1 MIHDLEKKAA
11 LLSKLIDSGEKF
23 LITAH
28 VNLDGDAIGSA
39 LALARMLKKRGKKA
53 RIVCDSAVPHIYM
66 FMPDIERIAHPPMYL
81 DEKYDAVFFLDT
93 GNRHRVGEVEKFLD
107 GSTPEIN
114 IDHHASN
121 KGFGAI
127 DILDQDASAV
137 GEILADLFDAL
148 GWEMDLEC
156 ATQLF
161 IAIYTD
167 TGRFSFANTTP
178 HSLEVAAKLVAGGVN
193 VEQIYQE
200 CYQKMPAGVAS
211 LLARVYNS
219 IDFALNGRIAY
230 IHVAKK
236 DFEETGTSALDT
248 QQLADIPRSIEGVEV
263 SVYFR
268 EEGNDNY
275 KVSFRANTDFDLN
288 AFASQFGGGGHAK
301 ASGCTVHKGWPEVKE
316 IVINGLK
323 ERLES

>member
-1 MIHDLEKKAA
+1 MVDKLEKKAA
-11 LLSKLIDSGEKF
+11 QLSKLIDSGKKF

-66 FMPDIERIAHPPMYL
+66 FLPDIEWIAHPPMYL
-81 DEKYDAVFFLDT
+81 DEKYDAIFFLDT
-93 GNRHRVGEVEKFLD
+93 GNRHRVGDVAKFLD

-121 KGFGAI
+121 RGFGAI
-127 DILDQDASAV
+127 DFLDYEASAV
-137 GEILADLFDAL
+137 GEILAGLFGEL

-161 IAIYTD
+161 VAIYTD

-178 HSLEVAAKLVAGGVN
+178 HALEVAAKLVAGGVN
-193 VEQIYQE
+193 VEQIFQE
-200 CYQKMPAGVAS
+200 CYQKMPAGVAA

-219 IDFALNGRIAY
+219 IDFALDRRIAY
-230 IHVAKK
+230 IHIAKK

-248 QQLADIPRSIEGVEV
+248 QQFADIPRSIEGVEV

-275 KVSFRANTDFDLN
+275 KVSFRANTGFDLN
-288 AFASQFGGGGHAK
+288 AFAAQFGGGGHPK
-301 ASGCTVHKGWPEVKE
+301 AAGCTIHKGWPEVRE
-316 IVINGLK
+316 VVINGLK
-323 ERLES
+323 ERLEA